1 MVWLSDLSFNI
12 CILYKDCRILLPR
25 HQLHWLLLFKTMN
38 TLAVDFLIWEYELN
52 KYEKEEQLIGFALFA
67 DIRSNH

>member
-1 MVWLSDLSFNI
+1 
-12 CILYKDCRILLPR
+12 
-25 HQLHWLLLFKTMN
+25 MN

-67 DIRSNH
+67 DIRSKH